1 MNQPPARPSG
11 SSNEGFDT
19 SLVVGM
25 LVGVGTYAASTHQVP
40 VIAPLAWFL
49 SDSILGWMPFLSGYR
64 LAPEVLVALLIGAAA
79 FGVTLSLSGGSD
91 PMERHAKKLKA
102 RRDREARQ
110 GIDGDDFIVK

>member
-1 MNQPPARPSG
+1 MNPPPPRPTG

-19 SLVVGM
+19 ALVVGIFF
-25 LVGVGTYAASTHQVP
+25 GIGTYAAATHQVP
-40 VIAPLAWFL
+40 IIAPVACFF

-110 GIDGDDFIVK
+110 GIDGDNFIVK